1 MKFVPVAV
9 SGKDALPESM
19 CVGEIDVSVGA
30 GPVTL
35 KVIPLV
41 GFDGV
46 AAWPG

>member
-1 MKFVPVAV
+1 MVGSPTLAWF
-9 SGKDALPESM
+9 
-19 CVGEIDVSVGA
+19 GEIEVRVGA